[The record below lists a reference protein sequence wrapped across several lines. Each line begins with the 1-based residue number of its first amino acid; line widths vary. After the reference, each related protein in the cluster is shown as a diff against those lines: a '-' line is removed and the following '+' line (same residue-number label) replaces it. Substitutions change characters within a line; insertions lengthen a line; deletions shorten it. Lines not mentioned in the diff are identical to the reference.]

1 MTMSLAPSADGLSG
15 AIQIGG
21 VTKVNVTNS
30 GLQFT
35 KNKLINGEVQ
45 RINQRVFNG
54 TWSSKAVFETQ
65 AATQAAKELAFGYDC
80 WFRSNAAR
88 SDGTGASE
96 NMAQW
101 IESGN
106 YRPSTVHTLSGT
118 GVTTTQ
124 ITSPA
129 SGNWKI
135 VVAQGATDVQLEEG
149 TVATPFELRSINYEL
164 AECQRRYENSY
175 SAGVAVAAASTL
187 GVPRVVSVSSGP
199 NAAAISVRFTVP
211 KRVIPAFNSYSP
223 VNGAVDQIT
232 DSNTTNRNASYFDI
246 GTTGAVIVNA
256 VSTTALATH
265 TAHWVASA
273 EIIA

>member
-1 MTMSLAPSADGLSG
+1 MSAYQNVSSDGTTVTLG
-15 AIQIGG
+15 LNGNPAISY
-21 VTKVNVTNS
+21 TTS
-30 GLQFT
+30 GLQFA
-35 KNKLINGEVQ
+35 KNILINGNPP

-54 TWSSKAVFETQ
+54 TWSGKSVFETQ

-88 SDGTGASE
+88 SDGTGANE
-96 NMAQW
+96 NMGHW
-101 IESGN
+101 IEEGRF
-106 YRPSTVHTLSGT
+106 YPSTVYTLSGV

-124 ITSPA
+124 LTSPA

-135 VVAQGATDVQLEEG
+135 VVAQGATNIQLELG
-149 TVATPFELRSINYEL
+149 NVATPFELRSINYEI

-175 SAGVAVAAASTL
+175 SAGVAVGAASTL
-187 GVPRVVSVSSGP
+187 GVPRVLSVSTGASS
-199 NAAAISVRFTVP
+199 AAISVRFTVP

-223 VNGAVDQIT
+223 VNGTVDQIT

-246 GTTGAVIVNA
+246 GTTGAVIANA